1 MATSP
6 DEYKPY
12 YGTRLGPFVAGWRT
26 VDGIINGF
34 IESIIKRT
42 VTIFTLT
49 DEEQLQA
56 GIYLGGEGRED

>member
-12 YGTRLGPFVAGWRT
+12 YGTRFGPFVAGLRT
-26 VDGIINGF
+26 VEGIINGF
-34 IESIIKRT
+34 IESIIKRIAA
-42 VTIFTLT
+42 IFMLT
-49 DEEQLQA
+49 DEEQMQA